1 MVQHYWQHY
10 LFTDDKDFLKS
21 RAFPAMEAVAQFYS
35 DWIIE
40 DQRDGTLIAA
50 PSTSPE
56 NRYLDVNGNPVASCL
71 GSAMDQQVVTEVFT
85 NFLKA
90 AKILNHKSDLMDTI
104 KKQIQKL
111 RTGFQLGFDGRILEW
126 DREYA

>member
-1 MVQHYWQHY
+1 
-10 LFTDDKDFLKS
+10 
-21 RAFPAMEAVAQFYS
+21 MEAVAQFYS

-71 GSAMDQQVVTEVFT
+71 GSAMDQRVVTK
-85 NFLKA
+85 FLLTTLKRQN
-90 AKILNHKSDLMDTI
+90 IKS
-104 KKQIQKL
+104 
-111 RTGFQLGFDGRILEW
+111 
-126 DREYA
+126 